1 MSINCKINEYLDEYA
16 KIWPFSGTVV
26 VVNKGE
32 VVFNKNYGMASIEHG
47 AANTSETK
55 YKIASLTKQI
65 TCMGI
70 MILKERGLLNTSDN
84 LIKFFPD
91 YPQLDERITI
101 HHVMT
106 HTSGLCSEFSV
117 VDPHLILGKRL
128 FTHKEVFD
136 LFKDMPLEFE
146 PGEGWSYC
154 YFGYYLLGVLIE
166 RITGKSYIEF
176 LKDNIFKPLGMN
188 YTGLDDYIEILTNKA
203 SGYYVSGEK
212 LVCCEID
219 TMSAFS
225 AGAIYSTAS
234 DMILWDEAL
243 YSEKLVSKNTMEEIF
258 TPYKEDYGY
267 GWVVDKNLNRKRA
280 RHSGGG
286 SGFSHQFHRYLDDKV
301 TILVLSNYG
310 FSNSLSINENIAKIV
325 FNEKYCMPSK
335 SKEFDLDLS
344 IYDSYVGIYQ
354 EDDFKLEVKREGDK
368 LYFIQANKWVMPIYP
383 TSESTFHH
391 TLIDR
396 EYIFEKNHKGELY
409 FAGIKKKTN
418 I

>member
-1 MSINCKINEYLDEYA
+1 MSINCKINEYLDDYT
-16 KIWPFSGTVV
+16 KLWPFSGTVV
-26 VVNKGE
+26 VATE
-32 VVFNKNYGMASIEHG
+32 VGIIFNKSYGMASIEHG
-47 AANTSETK
+47 APNTSETK

-65 TCMGI
+65 TCMGV
-70 MILKERGLLNTSDN
+70 MILKERGFLNTYDS
-84 LIKFFPD
+84 LKEFFPD
-91 YPQLDERITI
+91 YPELDERITI
-101 HHVMT
+101 HHLMT

-128 FTHKEVFD
+128 YTHKEVFD
-136 LFKDMPLEFE
+136 LFKDVPLEFE

-154 YFGYYLLGVLIE
+154 YFGYYLLGVIIE
-166 RITGKSYIEF
+166 RISGKSYIKF

-188 YTGLDDYIEILTNKA
+188 NTGFDDYIEILTSKA
-203 SGYYVSGEK
+203 SGYYVSSER

-234 DMILWDEAL
+234 DMMIWDQAL
-243 YSEKLVSKNTMEEIF
+243 YGEKLVSKNTMKEIF

-267 GWVVDKNLNRKRA
+267 GWVVDKNLNRKRV

-286 SGFSHQFHRYLDDKV
+286 SGYSHQFHRYIDDKV

-310 FSNSLSINENIAKIV
+310 FSNSFSINENIAKII
-325 FNEKYCMPSK
+325 FGEKYCIPSRP
-335 SKEFDLDLS
+335 KEFDLDLS
-344 IYDSYVGIYQ
+344 IYDSYAGIYE
-354 EDDFKLEVKREGDK
+354 EDGFKLQIKRDKNK
-368 LYFIQANKWVMPIYP
+368 LYFIQENKWIMPIYR

-396 EYIFEKNHKGELY
+396 EYTFEKNDEGEIY
-409 FAGIKKKTN
+409 FDGIKKKIN